1 MDFKRLILTSK
12 NEFYRFSKNYN
23 DLAQV
28 LLTGNFKK
36 APKSFGK
43 DLYDDDFMS
52 SENWILFSVL
62 LGKN

>member
-23 DLAQV
+23 DLAYV
-28 LLTGNFKK
+28 LLTDNFKK
-36 APKSFGK
+36 APNSFGK
-43 DLYDDDFMS
+43 NLYDDFMS
-52 SENWILFSVL
+52 SENWMLFSVL